1 MLSGVRSFVVNLCCS
16 NWLVMRLRLT
26 AIGILLVFCSCAETE
41 HKPSQYKI
49 GVSQCADDMW
59 RQISMIQM
67 EAEVTKHPD
76 IALVSKYSINNT
88 QEQVNQIKELLD
100 EGVDLL
106 IVSPNELTKS
116 ITDITVEAYR
126 KGVPT
131 IIWDRKI
138 ESDEYSTF
146 ISADNYEIGT
156 TVGKYILA
164 NLPSGSTIL
173 EISGLA
179 SSSPARERHQGFRDV
194 IDGKGYN
201 VRSIDGNWIYDVAKA
216 RVEDIESFDNIDL
229 VFGHNDDMAIAA
241 YEVISRHSY
250 KDADRIRFIGI
261 DAIVGIDAVIDG
273 RLDASFLYPPGGEFV
288 IETAIKILKGEKV
301 EKNYVLKSSIVDAS
315 NASTIK
321 IQSEQMLEYQKHIN
335 TQKQELE
342 DIRNNYSI
350 LSHFLFILIAGCV
363 ILLTIVVASLISTRK
378 IVRKN
383 ISLLRKNE
391 DVEKKTNDLI
401 AQNIQ
406 IELLSN
412 QKLQFFTNISHE
424 IRTPLTLILNPLDKI
439 EKSVKD
445 PLIQKDIRTLRHNA
459 RHLLKIV
466 NQLLDFR
473 KIENNKKMLSV
484 QETDLISFIS
494 EIVRYFETYA
504 QNEKIVYSFNSDIK
518 NLRLW
523 IDRSKMEQVF
533 INLISNAFKHSKKY
547 GVITISV
554 TEDDQKALVEVHDTG
569 TGMDENTL
577 QHIFDLFYT
586 VGNTQNHGIG
596 IGLHLSKEYAELH
609 RGRLYA
615 RSQLGNFSSFYVE
628 IPKGKD
634 HLPEDTLFIDTAL
647 VEEVPEFNDESIKQ
661 LISQKYDHVVL
672 IAEDDVEVRN
682 YLQEELSENFNVL
695 VASNGYE
702 ATQLLLE
709 NNISIVL
716 TDVLM
721 PHINGFQLCRE
732 IKTNLATSHIPVI
745 LLTALTDESQMV
757 HGVAEGADEY
767 ICKPFNINYI
777 KVKIIHILEERRL
790 LREVFAREYN
800 ANRVLDVNVK
810 EIPCADDIFRDNLMD
825 YMENNYENSEVG
837 VNEISYALG
846 LSRVHLYR
854 KTKSSFGLSP
864 TDLLKKFRLRKA
876 ALLLKKG
883 AGLSVSEIAYMTGF
897 SSPAYFTRC
906 FKEMFGVPPTTYDK
920 M

>member
-1 MLSGVRSFVVNLCCS
+1 MK
-16 NWLVMRLRLT
+16 LRL
-26 AIGILLVFCSCAETE
+26 AILGILLLCCSCAETE
-41 HKPSQYKI
+41 HNTTQYKI
-49 GVSQCADDMW
+49 GVSQCANDMW
-59 RQISMIQM
+59 RQITMIQM

-76 IALVSKYSINNT
+76 IALVSKIANNDT
-88 QEQVNQIKELLD
+88 EEQVKQIRELIN
-100 EGVDLL
+100 EGVNLL
-106 IVSPNELTKS
+106 IVSPNEQTES
-116 ITDITVEAYR
+116 ITEITAEAYR
-126 KGVPT
+126 NGIPT

-156 TVGKYILA
+156 AVGKYISA
-164 NLPSGSTIL
+164 NLNPGSTIL
-173 EISGLA
+173 EISGLE
-179 SSSPARERHQGFRDV
+179 SSSPARERHQGFMDT
-194 IDGKGYN
+194 IEGKGYK
-201 VRSIDGNWIYDVAKA
+201 VKIIDGNWIPDVARA
-216 RVEDIESFDNIDL
+216 RVEDIKFFEDIDL

-241 YEVISRHSY
+241 YEVISKHSQ
-250 KDADRIRFIGI
+250 KDADRIKFIGI

-288 IETAIKILKGEKV
+288 VETAIKLLKGEEV
-301 EKNYVLKSSIVDAS
+301 EKNYILKSSLVDAS
-315 NASTIK
+315 NASTLK
-321 IQSEQMLEYQKHIN
+321 TQSEQMLEYQKHIN
-335 TQKQELE
+335 TQKKELE
-342 DIRNNYSI
+342 DIRNNYAI
-350 LSHFLFILIAGCV
+350 MAHFLFILIIGCI
-363 ILLTIVVASLISTRK
+363 ILLTIVVMSLATTRK
-378 IVRKN
+378 IMRKN
-383 ISLLRKNE
+383 SALLRKNE
-391 DVEKKTNDLI
+391 EVEQKTNDLL

-439 EKSVKD
+439 EKAVKD
-445 PLIQKDIRTLRHNA
+445 PLIQKDVRTLRHNA

-473 KIENNKKMLSV
+473 KIENNKKTLSV

-504 QNEKIVYSFNSDIK
+504 QSEKIVFSFNTDIRQ
-518 NLRLW
+518 LMLW
-523 IDRSKMEQVF
+523 IDRTKMEQVF

-554 TEDDQKALVEVHDTG
+554 SEDDTKAVIEVHDTG

-577 QHIFDLFYT
+577 QHIFDRFYS

-609 RGRLYA
+609 SGRLYA
-615 RSQLGNFSSFYVE
+615 ESQLGSFSSFYVE
-628 IPKGKD
+628 IPKGRE
-634 HLPEDTLFIDTAL
+634 HLPEDTLFVDTAM
-647 VEEVPEFNDESIKQ
+647 VEDAMPENDDAVKELLSR
-661 LISQKYDHVVL
+661 KYDDVVL
-672 IAEDDVEVRN
+672 IAEDDVDIRT
-682 YLQEELSENFNVL
+682 YLHEELSENFNVL

-709 NNISIVL
+709 NNVSVVL
-716 TDVLM
+716 SDVLM
-721 PHINGFQLCRE
+721 PHINGYQLCRE
-732 IKTNLATSHIPVI
+732 VKSNIATSHIPVI

-767 ICKPFNINYI
+767 IRKPFNINYI
-777 KVKIIHILEERRL
+777 KIKIINLLEERKQL
-790 LREVFAREYN
+790 KEAFAREFN
-800 ANRVLDVNVK
+800 ADKILDVEVK
-810 EIPCADDIFRDNLMD
+810 DIPCADDIFRDNLMD

-837 VNEISYALG
+837 VDEISSALG

-876 ALLLKKG
+876 ALLLKQE
-883 AGLSVSEIAYMTGF
+883 AGLSVSEVAYMTGF

-906 FKEMFGVPPTTYDK
+906 FKEMFGVPPTAYDK
-920 M
+920 